1 MGVLQQIR
9 GQRSLS
15 LVHVTATVI
24 RKVAH
29 VIVRGGVSVTQAGLG
44 RTAVKVLYIYTY
56 ITGSHL
62 ANLHA
67 YLVQLSR
74 TAWMSTY
81 KHATIPHTLVHSV
94 AAAHGYIPLISV
106 LHYSVRR
113 QLLYVS
119 RQPCCQAGHSS
130 EYHCCHC
137 PPLHGAH
144 CLHSPQEIDKQEDK
158 EGSVSR

>member
-1 MGVLQQIR
+1 VGVLQQIR

-15 LVHVTATVI
+15 PVHVTATVI
-24 RKVAH
+24 RKVAR
-29 VIVRGGVSVTQAGLG
+29 VIVRGGVSATQAGLG
-44 RTAVKVLYIYTY
+44 RTAVKVLHIYTY
-56 ITGSHL
+56 NWEPFGQPACIFS
-62 ANLHA
+62 AI
-67 YLVQLSR
+67 
-74 TAWMSTY
+74 
-81 KHATIPHTLVHSV
+81 IPHCMDEHVQACHHTSHSSSFCCCRTWL
-94 AAAHGYIPLISV
+94 PLISV